1 MRTCRY
7 CRTFHAKE
15 SLRVGIVDE
24 ELGALL
30 AGEMP
35 TDVPENEIPTSHLTR
50 GSTPGII
57 QNRRG
62 TLVAPPTASAE
73 RAENKRSGLSALP
86 LTAMCC
92 LPYLVSGT
100 AERAE
105 NERFGLSASPLTA
118 MCCLPLHF

>member
-73 RAENKRSGLSALP
+73 QR
-86 LTAMCC
+86 
-92 LPYLVSGT
+92 
-100 AERAE
+100 
-105 NERFGLSASPLTA
+105 NERRINVPVFPL
-118 MCCLPLHF
+118 FR